1 MLVCRKLARRGFV
14 SRFVS
19 RTTSLAFRSGSVHNR
34 RHVGG
39 SMLTR
44 VEYSITVP
52 VPVDAAFLAFQN
64 FERLLHRGIYDQVS
78 WVEGKP
84 WQVGS
89 RVHYVVARP
98 VKTTI
103 SAVVTSISAPRAIS
117 LLNHALGVT
126 AEQHVS
132 FGPDLKGGTRV
143 RMAMDLIGKSSE
155 LSEAAL
161 HEAVTFLI
169 KDALDSLVAFCQRGA
184 SSAAG

>member
-1 MLVCRKLARRGFV
+1 ML
-14 SRFVS
+14 S
-19 RTTSLAFRSGSVHNR
+19 
-34 RHVGG
+34 
-39 SMLTR
+39 R
-44 VEYSITVP
+44 VEYSVTVP

-64 FERLLHRGIYDQVS
+64 FERLLHRGIYEAVS

-89 RVHYVVARP
+89 RVRYVVVHP
-98 VKTTI
+98 VPTTI

-126 AEQHVS
+126 AEQYVS

-143 RMAMDLIGKSSE
+143 RIAMDLIGKSSE

-169 KDALDSLVAFCQRGA
+169 KDALDSLVAFCQQRP